1 MIQVRETEWGKEERE
16 RTKKN
21 AVKIV
26 FKAIMLWPF
35 DFLIATCRSSKIKKG
50 DNWRVEK
57 GRGVAPIINK
67 LF

>member
-1 MIQVRETEWGKEERE
+1 
-16 RTKKN
+16 
-21 AVKIV
+21 
-26 FKAIMLWPF
+26 MLWPF

-57 GRGVAPIINK
+57 GKGVTPIINK